1 MNANKSKTIK
11 DKHILMT
18 DLRRG
23 KRSMVRRTRIRRRTA
38 EKERKERKG
47 VRGVG
52 GGGDTKQGKK
62 VQEQE

>member
-18 DLRRG
+18 GLRRG
-23 KRSMVRRTRIRRRTA
+23 KRSIVRKTRIRRRTA

-47 VRGVG
+47 GGKWGAG
-52 GGGDTKQGKK
+52 GGGGGTK
-62 VQEQE
+62 